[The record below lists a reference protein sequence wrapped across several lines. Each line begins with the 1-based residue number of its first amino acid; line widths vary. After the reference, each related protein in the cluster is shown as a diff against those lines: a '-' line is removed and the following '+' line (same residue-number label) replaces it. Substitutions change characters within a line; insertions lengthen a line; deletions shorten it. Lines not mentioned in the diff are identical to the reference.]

1 MPIDHHI
8 DHDRRLVRARCLGIL
23 TDEDIFGYQREVWS
37 RPDVSGYDE
46 LVDLSEV
53 EEIALPSAGRVR
65 ELARL
70 SASMD
75 PRSPSSK
82 LAIVAPDDLAF
93 GLGRV
98 YEAYREG
105 NDQSTKRVGL
115 FRSLADALTF
125 LGLGGESGN
134 RVRSPLGETP
144 NRTRV
149 VVADHESAYG
159 RGDLG
164 TVHRVDAISR
174 GPLYHVAMD
183 KAGGTDTTVIFAAGE
198 IEPDV

>member
-37 RPDVSGYDE
+37 RSEVSGYDE

-53 EEIALPSAGRVR
+53 EEIALPSPGRVR

-82 LAIVAPDDLAF
+82 LAIVAPDDLTF
-93 GLGRV
+93 GVGRM
-98 YEAYREG
+98 YETYRG
-105 NDQSTKRVGL
+105 LNDRATKQARVFQSL
-115 FRSLADALTF
+115 SDALTF
-125 LGLGGESGN
+125 LGLEGESGN
-134 RVRSPLGETP
+134 WVPSPLGDTP
-144 NRTRV
+144 NRTANCPSSSDRTG
-149 VVADHESAYG
+149 E
-159 RGDLG
+159 
-164 TVHRVDAISR
+164 
-174 GPLYHVAMD
+174 
-183 KAGGTDTTVIFAAGE
+183 AGASGCRA
-198 IEPDV
+198 